1 MPQTLPGDSR
11 ILYVPIESRVREFDA
26 KLLLSLFAV
35 QAGFQVVIGP
45 KWLFGVNVPRLPRGL
60 FVFKTLNLLD
70 APAILAFKKFGHV
83 TIAWDEEGPALD
95 AMSFLKSINGDAVGH
110 ADVIYS
116 WGERQTE
123 MLAGK
128 YPGAADKIETT
139 GNPRWDLLRPEWR
152 SFYEADATA
161 LRERYGRI
169 ILINTNFSFYNSWF
183 EDKIGGVLKMG
194 ARTGAFEI
202 GNPADMQ
209 MLQTI
214 YTFEKN
220 MFAAFTA
227 LLPALSAAFPGHTII
242 LRPHP
247 IEQHERWDQHVA
259 PLANVKTL
267 HEGGVIPWLMAA
279 EAVIMSR
286 CTTGFE
292 ALTLGRPVLAYCSY
306 NSPLVDSHL
315 ANMVCPRALD
325 QASLIDSLKQFT
337 SDPAT
342 FEPARIKGMELL
354 SHHIAG
360 MSGEPASAAIVTS
373 LAGLADKHER
383 ERGPLARAFVI
394 DQGLEDYPRSDYL
407 ALKFPPV
414 SLAEMNRMIGRFAA
428 LDPKLGAVAVTQIA
442 ESCFLLRRNA

>member
-1 MPQTLPGDSR
+1 MPLPSPGDSR

-35 QAGFQVVIGP
+35 RAGFQVVIGP
-45 KWLFGVNVPRLPRGL
+45 KWLFGVNVPRLPPGL

-70 APAILAFKKFGHV
+70 APAIQAFKKLGHV

-95 AMSFLKSINGDAVGH
+95 AAGFLKSINDDAVRH

-128 YPGAADKIETT
+128 YPDAVSKIESS

-152 SFYEADATA
+152 SFYDADAEA
-161 LRERYGRI
+161 LRGRFGRF

-194 ARTGAFEI
+194 ARTGAFEV

-220 MFAAFTA
+220 MFAAFAA
-227 LLPALSAAFPGHTII
+227 LLPALSAALPDHTVV

-247 IEQHERWDQHVA
+247 IEDHERWRALAA
-259 PLANVKTL
+259 PLANVQVL

-279 EAVIMSR
+279 ETVIMSR

-306 NSPLVDSHL
+306 DSPLVDSHL
-315 ANMVCPRALD
+315 ANMVCPRAYTQD
-325 QASLIDSLKQFT
+325 ALIAHVTQFT
-337 SDPAT
+337 SDPAA
-342 FEPARIKGMELL
+342 FEPDRVKGMDFLG
-354 SHHIAG
+354 HHIAKL
-360 MSGEPASAAIVTS
+360 SGEIASVVIVTS
-373 LAGLADKHER
+373 LADVADRHER
-383 ERGPLARAFVI
+383 ERGPLARAFALTENL
-394 DQGLEDYPRSDYL
+394 QDYPRSDYL
-407 ALKFPPV
+407 TLKFPPL
-414 SLAEMNRMIGRFAA
+414 SLIEAAQMISRFSV
-428 LDPKLGAVAVTQIA
+428 LDPSLGRVDVTEVA
-442 ESCFLLRRNA
+442 ESCFLLQRRD